1 MNPNK
6 KPVSIDYIVRVL
18 RSCAREL
25 AKPYESR
32 DEDFEDDEAAWI
44 MREAAKRLNKQEA
57 TINRLMDK
65 LKNRDR

>member
-1 MNPNK
+1 M
-6 KPVSIDYIVRVL
+6 KPVDNKYLIRVL
-18 RSCAREL
+18 RGCAREL